1 MNRGKFSQRRF
12 WENSLNPAETLANRG
27 ILVFGAF
34 CALEHLTTVRS
45 LRNFV
50 RFLVAVQLLPA
61 LESGEETLVGG
72 QAVLEG
78 VMMRSPHAWAI
89 ACRKPSG
96 EVVTMSEPLARP
108 SEKHKWMA
116 WPIVRGVMT
125 LGYAMSLGYRALRF
139 SANVAIEEVM
149 QSDKEHVE
157 TAASAVPPKLA
168 PSASSGQALSLPNGR
183 SEAEATDAS
192 KSKSRE
198 KAAAISG
205 WLAAVNVIIS
215 LAFFIFMYKYLPLLA
230 ATELKKANPAL
241 GGQIVFNLVDGAIRL
256 LLFLLFIWGVSLFP
270 DIRRVYQYHG
280 AEHKTVFAF
289 ENGDPLETSRGAE
302 IFHVPSALR
311 HQLSD
316 DGDADLDRLLHAGSV
331 HHVLGAFRIAH
342 RAAARDRR
350 SVLRNHP
357 LRRQASR
364 LALRPDDRSRPLA
377 ATHHDPAAVGRNG
390 PMRHHRARS
399 GHGPGKRTRRRIGD
413 CLGFPTRET
422 VVGRLS
428 LVVGLSATQHYSCLR
443 EVSTCQHLSRICE
456 FGKKR

>member
-1 MNRGKFSQRRF
+1 
-12 WENSLNPAETLANRG
+12 
-27 ILVFGAF
+27 VFGAF
-34 CALEHLTTVRS
+34 PRLEHPITVHS

-139 SANVAIEEVM
+139 SANVAIEDVM
-149 QSDKEHVE
+149 QSDEASKTDVATKSHVE
-157 TAASAVPPKLA
+157 TGASPVPLK
-168 PSASSGQALSLPNGR
+168 R
-183 SEAEATDAS
+183 SEAEPTTTGAA

-198 KAAAISG
+198 KAATISG

-241 GGQIVFNLVDGAIRL
+241 GGQIAFNLVDGAVRL
-256 LLFLLFIWGVSLFP
+256 ILFLLFIWGVSLFP

-289 ENGDPLETSRGAE
+289 ENGDPLETATVQKYST
-302 IFHVPSALR
+302 FHPRCGTSFLMTVMLISIGFYMLVPFTTFWARFAS
-311 HQLSD
+311 
-316 DGDADLDRLLHAGSV
+316 
-331 HHVLGAFRIAH
+331 RIALLPLIAGVSYEIIRFAAKH
-342 RAAARDRR
+342 RGSLFALMTAPGLWLQRITTQPPSDEMAQCAITALDHAM
-350 SVLRNHP
+350 VLEKE
-357 LRRQASR
+357 Q
-364 LALRPDDRSRPLA
+364 
-377 ATHHDPAAVGRNG
+377 GG
-390 PMRHHRARS
+390 
-399 GHGPGKRTRRRIGD
+399 
-413 CLGFPTRET
+413 E
-422 VVGRLS
+422 
-428 LVVGLSATQHYSCLR
+428 LVIA
-443 EVSTCQHLSRICE
+443 
-456 FGKKR
+456 